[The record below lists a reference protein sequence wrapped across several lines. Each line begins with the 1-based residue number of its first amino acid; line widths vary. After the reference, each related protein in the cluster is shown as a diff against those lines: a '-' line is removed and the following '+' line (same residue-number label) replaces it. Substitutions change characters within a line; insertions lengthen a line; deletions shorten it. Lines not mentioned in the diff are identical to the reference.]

1 MEFNIMRPG
10 KTERDKKIGAW
21 GNRFENR
28 AKRVSWQKGEL
39 KSGFPKETCNGK
51 QNRLNPH

>member
-1 MEFNIMRPG
+1 MKELLIMREG
-10 KTERDKKIGAW
+10 KTDRDHQSGSW

-51 QNRLNPH
+51 RNRINR